1 MMNDYENQ
9 SMYLLFRRLAAH
21 ISKKRHYQLSLLF
34 VLILCSSLTEI
45 VSIGAVIPFI
55 AILSSPEQV
64 YSNES
69 LQPIIMFF
77 EFKSAQELALPIT
90 FSFIAATLIAG
101 AMRLLLVFVNTRL
114 SFATGHD
121 LSIDIYNKTLR
132 QPFYVH
138 IDRNSSEIVN
148 GVATKTDLVIFQVI
162 LPLLNFFGAIV
173 MIVLIT
179 LALIIIDPLL
189 AISMMGGIGLIYY
202 SLVRLTSS
210 MLAENSKKIADKSTV
225 RVKSLQ
231 EGLGGIRD
239 ILLSGTQNTYCKIYE
254 DADLPL
260 RRAQAVN
267 AFISLSPRYAMEAL
281 GMVLIATLA
290 ISFTTTNDGIASYI
304 PLLGGLAFGAQ
315 KLLPMVQ
322 LAYQGWSSILG
333 ARASLVDTLEFL
345 DQKIPNTNS
354 AKSLTFT
361 KNIFLDNVSFS
372 YQSNNKI
379 VLDGISL
386 DIPKG
391 ACIGFVGSTGS
402 GKSTLLD
409 IIMGLLNP
417 TDGKISVDGSILTSD
432 CLTAWQKYI
441 CHVPQDIFL
450 ADTSIKE
457 NIAFGVPLH
466 EIDMQRVVEAALK
479 AQLTAVIDELP
490 LKYQTL
496 VGERGV
502 RLSGGQKQRI
512 GIARALYAESKVLIF
527 DEATSALDGDTEK
540 DVMRE
545 IARLDDEVT
554 ILMIAHRITTL
565 ENCDQIV
572 ELKEGKIAQVGDYDS
587 VLLN

>member
-1 MMNDYENQ
+1 MI
-9 SMYLLFRRLAAH
+9 F
-21 ISKKRHYQLSLLF
+21 
-34 VLILCSSLTEI
+34 CSSLTEI

-409 IIMGLLNP
+409 II
-417 TDGKISVDGSILTSD
+417 ILTSD

-512 GIARALYAESKVLIF
+512 GIARALYAESKVLMF